1 MGYSTL
7 KAALDAVVK
16 TNGRQQITGSNLN
29 GVMTQILQGV
39 DLLERANPA
48 DTSGMNYVVLDKS
61 KTFAEQVTAT
71 NTIYEIRDNFSL
83 GNLVSLPT
91 GCRLVFN
98 GGSLSLNGATIKE
111 ASIDALVGGMIP
123 NAQAFADY
131 NAERFVALVNAGF
144 SVVVNNDF
152 YIGAATSTISHDVK
166 VSGKGGFIKSSSAES
181 FDISAAIS
189 LHIKGISMSAN
200 YSTGLTTFS
209 ILFQVPTATHI
220 VNEMVLIED
229 CNIDNVRVYSHV
241 ADDVDQTTTKDGVK
255 TLIFRNN
262 IVKNIGYYCIRIDNC
277 LTDYVEVSG
286 NKISN
291 FMSIVFGFALNNAY
305 QTLAFSRLKM
315 VVIKGNYI
323 DNDGY
328 VMTTGQQTEAY
339 HSPFLVEAKIC
350 VFDDNIIK
358 NISCTATS
366 EIGVYAA
373 YLSADNVVM
382 RNNYILNV
390 LNLGNSTL
398 NECFKSKGSTGRN
411 FNRIICGNTFVVEEG
426 FTTGYSPS
434 IKFFSLQGDA
444 AEECDYLNISNN
456 IVDVPSLSFA
466 WGAGSNII
474 YHDAS
479 MCGNSVLCGS
489 INDTAKEMFR
499 LDANADSDG
508 NILVSSNKL
517 VAKSLSGY
525 ACQLIREQSGY
536 KVTFVD
542 NEMDGFVS
550 YGQFSNRYTNL
561 EIISKRN
568 RWIMSS
574 NPGTIRPYNVNVSDD
589 EIVLSNTTQVR
600 LYPNQVNDFAI
611 SLYCPKSV
619 PYFNLDWSGE
629 NCMGL
634 YRITIDCG
642 IGKSSVYC
650 RADTDSVLIV
660 NDAGSA
666 ISCTRTATEASKSIV
681 LPLSQ
686 TINLGRITTTGIEC
700 SISVESYASPF
711 KPKVTIEKFSTLPNI
726 NAFGNRNL
734 LSAADTFDRSLRP
747 YWIWKN
753 NRMGYVMNGRMYGAN
768 GLTDGALSGTTAER
782 PSLRTQDKGF
792 IYFDT
797 DKGKSIVWNGSTW
810 VNMDGT
816 AIQ

>member
-29 GVMTQILQGV
+29 GVMTQLLRGV
-39 DLLERANPA
+39 DILDRVNPA
-48 DTSGMNYVVLDKS
+48 DTSGMGYLVLDKT

-71 NTIYEIRDNFSL
+71 NTIYEIRDNFTL
-83 GNLVSLPT
+83 GNLVSLPA
-91 GCRLVFN
+91 GSRLVFN
-98 GGSLSLNGATIKE
+98 GGSLSLNGTTIKE

-166 VSGKGGFIKSSSAES
+166 VSGKGGFIKSSSAKS

-189 LHIKGISMSAN
+189 LHIKGISLSAD
-200 YSTGLTTFS
+200 YAPGLTTFS
-209 ILFQVPTATHI
+209 ILFQVPTATRI

-277 LTDYVEVSG
+277 LTDYVEISG

-291 FMSIVFGFALNNAY
+291 FMSIVFGLALDNAY

-315 VVIKGNYI
+315 VVFKGNYI

-328 VMTTGQQTEAY
+328 VMTTGQTTTY
-339 HSPFLVEAKIC
+339 HTPLVVEAKTC

-358 NISCTATS
+358 NICCTATS

-373 YLSADNVVM
+373 YLSSDNVVM

-398 NECFKSKGSTGRN
+398 NECFKAKGSTGGN
-411 FNRIICGNTFVVEEG
+411 FNRIICGNTYVVEES
-426 FTTGYSPS
+426 FTAGHTAS
-434 IKFFSLQGDA
+434 IKFFSLQRVGA
-444 AEECDYLNISNN
+444 GECDLLNISNN

-466 WGAGSNII
+466 WGAASNII

-489 INDTAKEMFR
+489 INPIASEMFR
-499 LDANADSDG
+499 LDANTDADG
-508 NILVSSNKL
+508 NILISSNKL
-517 VAKSLSGY
+517 VARSLSGVV
-525 ACQLIREQSGY
+525 CQLIREQSGY
-536 KVTFVD
+536 KVTFMD

-550 YGQFSNRYTNL
+550 FGQFANQYANL

-568 RWIMSS
+568 KFTMSS
-574 NPGTIRPYNVNVSDD
+574 SPGTMRTYNVNVSDD
-589 EIVLSNTTQVR
+589 EIVLSNSPQIKF
-600 LYPNQVNDFAI
+600 YPNQVNDFAI
-611 SLYCPKSV
+611 SLRFPKSV
-619 PYFNLDWSGE
+619 ASFNLDWSGD
-629 NCMGL
+629 NCVGF
-634 YRITIDCG
+634 YRFTIDCG
-642 IGKSSVYC
+642 IGKASVYC
-650 RADTDSVLIV
+650 RADTSSVLIV
-660 NDAGSA
+660 NDAGSV
-666 ISCTRTATEASKSIV
+666 ISCTRTATEASQTIV

-686 TINLGRITTTGIEC
+686 TLSLGSCSVTGKEVTVLV
-700 SISVESYASPF
+700 SSYANAFRPI
-711 KPKVTIEKFSTLPNI
+711 VTIEKFSVLPNI

-734 LSAADTFDRSLRP
+734 LSPANDFDSTLRP
-747 YWIWKN
+747 YMVWKN
-753 NRMGYVMNGRMYGAN
+753 NRIGYVMNGRMYGAN
-768 GLTDGALSGTTAER
+768 GLRDGALSGTTAER
-782 PSLRTQDKGF
+782 PSLGTPDKGF

-797 DKGKSIVWNGSTW
+797 DKGKSIVWNGGAW
-810 VNMDGT
+810 VNMDGS